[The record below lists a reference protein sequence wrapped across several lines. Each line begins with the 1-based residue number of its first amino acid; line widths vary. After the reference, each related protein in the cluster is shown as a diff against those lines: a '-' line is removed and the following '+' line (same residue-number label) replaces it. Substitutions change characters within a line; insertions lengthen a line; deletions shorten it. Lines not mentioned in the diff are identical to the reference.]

1 MTNYVRAGNLS
12 AGLST
17 RTYDDFKLVLLA
29 EIRDQAVAQTA
40 EARKQTLEA
49 IKQTAV
55 LERLDE
61 RAKRNGF
68 SLAKSNRK

>member
-1 MTNYVRAGNLS
+1 MATEIRVGHISGIIQN
-12 AGLST
+12 
-17 RTYDDFKLVLLA
+17 RTYDDFKVLFLQ
-29 EIRDQAVAQTA
+29 EIRDEAKLQTA

-61 RAKRNGF
+61 RAMRNGF
-68 SLAKSNRK
+68 SLAKRNRK